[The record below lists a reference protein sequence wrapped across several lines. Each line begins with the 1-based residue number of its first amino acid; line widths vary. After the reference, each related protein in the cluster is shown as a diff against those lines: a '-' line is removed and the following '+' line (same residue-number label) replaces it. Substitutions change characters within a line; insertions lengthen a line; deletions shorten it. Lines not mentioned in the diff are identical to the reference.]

1 MKTKK
6 HKHAGRLK
14 FARTPLGRC
23 LLSCLLV
30 VELFCLFTI
39 LGMALNSA
47 EDNNAEAAAPVATQS
62 VQEVK
67 PSPAA
72 TQSVQAVTPRPVVPE
87 APPEDVVAEEE
98 ALYTEYELGI
108 LALII
113 YQEAGGDACSNE
125 TRQMVGE
132 VFLNRVASD
141 LFPGTFYE
149 VATQYLQYGRLYWT
163 GIAWP
168 ERAQLPQEA
177 HAVERAYDMATELLS
192 GTVERLLPEDVI
204 FQAEFPQGVEILVE
218 RDGLYFCR

>member
-6 HKHAGRLK
+6 HKYAGRLK

-47 EDNNAEAAAPVATQS
+47 EDNNAEAAAPVT
-62 VQEVK
+62 
-67 PSPAA
+67 

-87 APPEDVVAEEE
+87 APPEDVVAEE

-113 YQEAGGDACSNE
+113 YQEAGGDACSDE

-192 GTVERLLPEDVI
+192 GTVERLLPEDVV
-204 FQAEFPQGVEILVE
+204 FQAEFPQGAETLVE